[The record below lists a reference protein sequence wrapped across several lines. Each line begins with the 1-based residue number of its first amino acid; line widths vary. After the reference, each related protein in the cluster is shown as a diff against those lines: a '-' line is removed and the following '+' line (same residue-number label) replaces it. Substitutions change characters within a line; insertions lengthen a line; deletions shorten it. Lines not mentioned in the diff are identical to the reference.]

1 MIGNVVMFV
10 FSVYEY
16 VIKFISN
23 CCSRVDSSII
33 LLCVIMSLAHFWFKN
48 HLFWP
53 SCFSVSSHFQ
63 VLVTTF
69 SSVFLSTCP
78 NHLGLASLIFS
89 FMFATPALAFISS
102 VLIFLILF
110 FPTSVSIFASLFIL
124 VLSSMPRSS
133 RLVII
138 SSHVGATERG

>member
-1 MIGNVVMFV
+1 MFE

-33 LLCVIMSLAHFWFKN
+33 LVVLGKCVIMSLAHFWFKN

-110 FPTSVSIFASLFIL
+110 FPTSLSTFSSLSIL
-124 VLSSMPRSS
+124 VLSSMPGSS

-138 SSHVGATERG
+138 IIIITCWRH